1 MRIKIYLS
9 SSLSDLINHLRI
21 SSDLID
27 FIDYPIRVLQVHQ
40 VNSPPIHFIF
50 ESSPSP
56 DLESYLN
63 SHEGKKALIHIKPG
77 TIDENLPNLLLN
89 YPIEYF
95 EMSSNEEFSNFFSSV
110 YQELTESKD
119 NEDLLML
126 KKVDETFNPNHLWVK
141 FLSCIPGVSQA
152 KAQAIS
158 KIYPSFASLLIGY
171 SKLEE
176 DSERELML
184 KDLPT
189 GSVTIGKS
197 ISKKIYAYI
206 NAEDPRII
214 L

>member
-9 SSLSDLINHLRI
+9 SNLSDLLNYLRI

-27 FIDYPIRVLQVHQ
+27 FIDYPIRVLQVHPD
-40 VNSPPIHFIF
+40 NSQPIHFIF
-50 ESSPSP
+50 ENCPSP

-63 SHEGKKALIHIKPG
+63 SHEGKKALINIKPG
-77 TIDENLPNLLLN
+77 VIDESIPSLLLN

-95 EMSSNEEFSNFFSSV
+95 EMSSNEEFSTFFSSV
-110 YQELTESKD
+110 YQELTETKE

-126 KKVDETFNPNHLWVK
+126 KKLDETFNPNHLWVK

-158 KIYPSFASLLIGY
+158 KAYPNFASLLIGY

-206 NAEDPRII
+206 NAEDPRTI